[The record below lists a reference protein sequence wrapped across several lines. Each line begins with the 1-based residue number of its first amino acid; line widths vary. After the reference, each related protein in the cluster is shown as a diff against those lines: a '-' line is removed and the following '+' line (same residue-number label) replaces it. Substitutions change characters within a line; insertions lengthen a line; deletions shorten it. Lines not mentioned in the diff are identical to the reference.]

1 MCFNEAG
8 HDYGIVP
15 LLLTV
20 ISIKESRLTRT
31 AINGS
36 DMDGTEDVCGIQ
48 ISRSHYKKLSKF
60 NISRNDLF
68 SDPCICIYAGNG
80 LLRIL
85 PGLGE
90 KLVQHRNIQNGMKNK
105 TSWNKQQS

>member
-1 MCFNEAG
+1 MKKSFLLTLAVSLAANVAPEMCFNEAW

-60 NISRNDLF
+60 NISRNDYF
-68 SDPCICIYAGNG
+68 MIHAFVST
-80 LLRIL
+80 
-85 PGLGE
+85 
-90 KLVQHRNIQNGMKNK
+90 QGMGYCA
-105 TSWNKQQS
+105 